1 MTPPIP
7 HCTIDG
13 PSGVGKGTA
22 AKWLATRLEWHLLDS
37 GAMYRVAGIA
47 AEQAGVAVDDAQAV
61 AEVVRRMAVRF
72 EGDAA
77 TDRIELEG
85 MDITADVR
93 EESAGMLASRIA
105 VYPEV
110 RDALLDAQRAFLR
123 EPGLVADGRD
133 MGSVVFPQAPL
144 KIFLDASAEERAR
157 RRCKQLREAGMPA
170 ILADVLTDIRARDER
185 DRGRAVAPLKPAQDA
200 VIIDTTDLA
209 IDAVCD
215 RILGHVQDSGLAS
228 ART

>member
-22 AKWLATRLEWHLLDS
+22 AKWLATRLRWHLLDS

-47 AEQAGVAVDDAQAV
+47 AQQAGVAVNDAKSV
-61 AEVVRRMAVRF
+61 ADVVRRMAVRF
-72 EGDAA
+72 EGDANS
-77 TDRIELEG
+77 DRIELEG
-85 MDITADVR
+85 SDITTEVR
-93 EESAGMLASRIA
+93 EESAAMLASRIA
-105 VYPEV
+105 VFPEV
-110 RDALLDAQRAFLR
+110 REALLDAQRAFLR

-133 MGSVVFPQAPL
+133 MGSVVFPEAPL
-144 KIFLDASAEERAR
+144 KLFLDASAEERAR
-157 RRCKQLREAGMPA
+157 RRCRQLREAGMPA

-200 VIIDTTDLA
+200 VIIDTTDLT

-215 RILGHVQDSGLAS
+215 RILGHVQDSGLAT
-228 ART
+228 ARP